1 MKRLLMLLL
10 MMILLALPARAV
22 DITAPTVSGEAEEL
36 MPTEVT
42 SFGSDLW
49 TLLKRAIKAAEP
61 EIADAAALC
70 LSITAIAMLT
80 GILQNMPGK
89 SAFAVELSGVIAV
102 ALLLMSETKSL
113 IQCAAATVE
122 ELSHYGKLLLPVMT
136 AGLAAQGGFTS
147 STALYIGTAVFNA
160 LLSTGIAKLL
170 IPLVYLFLA
179 LCIAATATGQEIVKK
194 LTGFIKWLIT
204 WGLKITL
211 YIFTGYMSITHVVSG
226 AADEAAV
233 KATKLTMSG
242 MIPMVGGILSDASE
256 AVIVGAGLVKN
267 GVGVYGMLA
276 ILAIWI
282 APFLRIGICYL
293 ILKLTATLCETFAV
307 KGVSVLTKHFSQA
320 MGMLLAMTA
329 SLCIMLMISALC
341 FMKGMG

>member
-1 MKRLLMLLL
+1 MKRLI
-10 MMILLALPARAV
+10 MMILLIFLLALPANAL
-22 DITAPTVSGEAEEL
+22 DLTAPPASGEAGEL

-42 SFGSDLW
+42 GFGSDLW
-49 TLLKRAIKAAEP
+49 TLFKRAVKAAEP
-61 EIADAAALC
+61 EIAGAAALC
-70 LSITAIAMLT
+70 LSITAVAMLT

-89 SAFAVELSGVIAV
+89 SAFAVEFAGVIAV
-102 ALLLMSETKSL
+102 ALLLMNETKSL
-113 IQCAAATVE
+113 IQCAADTVE
-122 ELSHYGKLLLPVMT
+122 QLSQYGKLLLPVMT
-136 AGLAAQGGFTS
+136 AGLAAQGGMTS
-147 STALYIGTAVFNA
+147 STALYTGTALFDA
-160 LLSTGIAKLL
+160 LLSAAVANLL
-170 IPLVYLFLA
+170 IPLVYIFLA
-179 LCIAATATGQEIVKK
+179 LCIAATATGQEAVKK
-194 LTGFIKWLIT
+194 LTGFIKWLT
-204 WGLKITL
+204 SWGLKTVL
-211 YIFTGYMSITHVVSG
+211 YIFTGYMSITHVISG

-293 ILKLTATLCETFAV
+293 ILKLTATLCEAFSV
-307 KGVSVLTKHFSQA
+307 KGISALTKHFSEA